1 MKIKFVA
8 GEDVVKT
15 TDYLDVNNY
24 LDNLLTT
31 KEDVDYP
38 TTEYS
43 VHFSMGS
50 FSTDN
55 LEIMKDYLQFTFN
68 LFDFKYECEEFAI
81 FFDEEPL
88 NLEFNDNYL
97 IL

>member
-1 MKIKFVA
+1 MKIKFVT
-8 GEDVVKT
+8 GENVIKT
-15 TDYLDVNNY
+15 TDYLEVNKFIDH
-24 LDNLLTT
+24 LIKID
-31 KEDVDYP
+31 EDLGG
-38 TTEYS
+38 TQTEYS

-81 FFDEEPL
+81 FFEEEPL
-88 NLEFNDNYL
+88 NIKFNDNDL

>member
-8 GEDVVKT
+8 GEDIVKT
-15 TDYLDVNNY
+15 TDYLEVNKFIDH
-24 LDNLLTT
+24 LIKIDKDLGDTQ
-31 KEDVDYP
+31 
-38 TTEYS
+38 TEYS

-81 FFDEEPL
+81 FFEEEPL
-88 NLEFNDNYL
+88 NLEFNDNDL